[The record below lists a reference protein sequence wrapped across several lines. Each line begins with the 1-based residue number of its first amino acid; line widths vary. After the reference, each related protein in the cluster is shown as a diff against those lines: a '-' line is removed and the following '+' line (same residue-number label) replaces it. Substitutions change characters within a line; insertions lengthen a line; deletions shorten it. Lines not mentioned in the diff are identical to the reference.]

1 MNEGISLFD
10 GAAWYFVFLF
20 STTLHE
26 ASHAFAAF
34 KLGDD
39 TAHRGGQ
46 VTLDPIPHIRRE
58 PFGMVVVPILT
69 YVLGGWMM
77 GWASAPYD
85 PQWANRYPR
94 RAGLMALAG
103 PLSNLS
109 LVILAGIMIRVGIAV
124 GIFAAPASI
133 SFGHVVDATGQGVPY
148 LLGTVLS
155 IAFSLNLI
163 LFLFNLFPLPPL
175 DGSAVP
181 LLWLSH
187 EQAARYSA
195 FLAHPG
201 IAIFGIL
208 IAWKVFG
215 AIYSPVHLFAINLL
229 YPGLGYR

>member
-1 MNEGISLFD
+1 MSEGISLLD
-10 GAAWYFVFLF
+10 GVVWYFVFLF

-26 ASHAFAAF
+26 ASHAFAALR
-34 KLGDD
+34 LGDD

-46 VTLDPIPHIRRE
+46 VTLDPTPHIRRE

-85 PQWANRYPR
+85 PRWANRYPR

-109 LVILAGIMIRVGIAV
+109 LLIIAALLIRLGMAFGIFSAPDSINFGNVVDSIGKGVPNLLAVIL
-124 GIFAAPASI
+124 SI
-133 SFGHVVDATGQGVPY
+133 T
-148 LLGTVLS
+148 
-155 IAFSLNLI
+155 FSLNLI

-175 DGSAVP
+175 DGSALP

-208 IAWKVFG
+208 VAWKVFG
-215 AIYSPVHLFAINLL
+215 AVYSPIHLFAINLL
-229 YPGLGYR
+229 YPGLNYR